1 MKQLVDLLGSL
12 LTKISHE
19 EENIF
24 IIDNILTIPHYLLRT
39 CPHSKYNMI
48 VEYNFINDLKNE
60 LIYVLNF
67 KIVKTK
73 VS

>member
-39 CPHSKYNMI
+39 CSHSRYYEMI
-48 VEYNFINDLKNE
+48 ILCIYIYPQFFINHFLRIGD
-60 LIYVLNF
+60 IR
-67 KIVKTK
+67 
-73 VS
+73 